1 MTVFKDI
8 IFEKADGVATITIN
22 RPPMNAMRYRTYA
35 ELHKACDLITA
46 DEEIRVVII
55 TGGGE
60 RAFSVGGDVK
70 AFYDLGD
77 SVENAREYVNNA
89 SSAMGKIKNL
99 EVPVIAAINGLAM
112 GGGIEVMCACDF
124 RVASEKAIFSQA
136 EINIGLIPGTGGS
149 IELPYIV
156 GWAKAKEMVMLGRT
170 YSAQDALDMGL
181 VMKLVKPEAI
191 MDEARALA
199 NELMSKS
206 QTALSLAKHM
216 MNTGINLDLTSA
228 RRMEIDYF
236 NLLYMTKNAKEGLL
250 SVIEKRKPQYR
261 GEELVPAIKEGMAF
275 KRGEK
280 E

>member
-1 MTVFKDI
+1 
-8 IFEKADGVATITIN
+8 
-22 RPPMNAMRYRTYA
+22 
-35 ELHKACDLITA
+35 
-46 DEEIRVVII
+46 
-55 TGGGE
+55 
-60 RAFSVGGDVK
+60 
-70 AFYDLGD
+70 
-77 SVENAREYVNNA
+77 
-89 SSAMGKIKNL
+89 
-99 EVPVIAAINGLAM
+99 
-112 GGGIEVMCACDF
+112 MCACDF